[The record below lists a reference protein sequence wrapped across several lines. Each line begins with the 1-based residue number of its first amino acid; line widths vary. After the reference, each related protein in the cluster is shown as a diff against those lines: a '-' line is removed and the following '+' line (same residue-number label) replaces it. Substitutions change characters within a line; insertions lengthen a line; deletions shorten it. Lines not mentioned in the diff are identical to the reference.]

1 VREGNERER
10 RRIYRTEKEILILTF
25 IFYIQIENIICLIKE
40 TNFIRKKTDEM
51 YIYVS
56 NILSEFLSCYNY

>member
-1 VREGNERER
+1 MREGNERER

-40 TNFIRKKTDEM
+40 TNIIRKKTDEM

>member
-10 RRIYRTEKEILILTF
+10 RRIYRIEKEILILTF
-25 IFYIQIENIICLIKE
+25 IFYIQIENIIYLIKE
-40 TNFIRKKTDEM
+40 TNIIRKKTDEM

-56 NILSEFLSCYNY
+56 NILYEFLSCYNY

>member
-40 TNFIRKKTDEM
+40 TNIIRKKTDEM